1 MIEVENL
8 SKHYAGTLA
17 VNNVSFKVQRGE
29 VVGFLGP
36 NGAGKTTIMRILS
49 GYIPASGGRVDVGGW
64 SVFKHSMEVRKRIG
78 YLPEDMPLY
87 PEMRVD
93 EYLLF
98 RAKIKGLRWKNRR
111 LRIAE
116 VKDLCGLSDAGK
128 RMIGRLSKGYRQR
141 VGLADALVH
150 NPELLILDEPTIGL
164 DPNQIR
170 QIRELIKNL
179 AEHHTILLSTH
190 ILSEAE
196 MTCQRVIILHEGRIV
211 ASDTPNHLWALMKGH
226 SLVMADIRGP
236 QDDVVEALSE
246 IPHVKEV
253 TVEKCEKWNRVR
265 IVSTDDVDLR
275 SDVFERVVKEGWI
288 LRELKRAD
296 GSLEDVFASLTRD
309 RGQREAS

>member
-1 MIEVENL
+1 
-8 SKHYAGTLA
+8 
-17 VNNVSFKVQRGE
+17 
-29 VVGFLGP
+29 
-36 NGAGKTTIMRILS
+36 
-49 GYIPASGGRVDVGGW
+49 
-64 SVFKHSMEVRKRIG
+64 
-78 YLPEDMPLY
+78 
-87 PEMRVD
+87 
-93 EYLLF
+93 
-98 RAKIKGLRWKNRR
+98 
-111 LRIAE
+111 
-116 VKDLCGLSDAGK
+116 
-128 RMIGRLSKGYRQR
+128 
-141 VGLADALVH
+141 
-150 NPELLILDEPTIGL
+150 
-164 DPNQIR
+164 
-170 QIRELIKNL
+170 
-179 AEHHTILLSTH
+179 
-190 ILSEAE
+190 